1 MESHNLTIDTVKEEK
16 ANAMARYRR
25 FRNFK
30 KLLQLFEL
38 FVAVTLVS
46 WSSTCLSAVVKLTG
60 DFFLRF
66 SLSVLN
72 PHVVFLIGNAIIVA
86 LFFLSRQIGS
96 DAAAATNLNDDVIEF
111 SNSIVEIE
119 SPRLI
124 DTARVE
130 IESPPSIEITVE
142 KQIVCVENVASRTEC
157 EAVTNAIEKAT
168 KDIQKLERTQSERAW
183 RRETPKREL
192 RRSESE
198 VERTVI
204 KCGET
209 LEKVESLS
217 NEEFRQTVEA
227 FIQKQQ
233 NFLRLQKMAEIE
245 SDKCSIW
252 KMELKM

>member
-46 WSSTCLSAVVKLTG
+46 WSSTCLPAVVKLTG

-66 SLSVLN
+66 FLSVLN

-96 DAAAATNLNDDVIEF
+96 DAAATNLNDDGIEF
-111 SNSIVEIE
+111 SNSVVEIE
-119 SPRLI
+119 PPRSI

-130 IESPPSIEITVE
+130 IESPPSMEITVE

-168 KDIQKLERTQSERAW
+168 KEIQKLERTQSERAW

-204 KCGET
+204 KSRET

-217 NEEFRQTVEA
+217 NEEFRRTVEA

-233 NFLRLQKMAEIE
+233 NFLRLQKMAEIDT
-245 SDKCSIW
+245 SSISQ
-252 KMELKM
+252 M